1 MSWIGEIPLPAMRL
15 DVAGRV
21 VEANRLAGKLL
32 DRAAAELIG
41 ATLAELRAA
50 APQLPEPATTIPLA
64 DGSVALFAEGGLVK
78 ALQQQVYHLSRLA
91 SAGRLVAVVVHEI
104 NNALSGILGYAQFLL
119 AQPVAVE
126 ARRDLARIHDEAL
139 RTARVAQNLL
149 RFSRGG
155 RGERAAVRVEE
166 LLARCVELKRRDLAL
181 RSIKLEVDVDG
192 TLPPIEAD
200 EALLSQVIINLLTNA
215 QQSIS
220 AVRDHG
226 HVTVRAR
233 ATRRRIVIDVSDDG
247 PGIPD
252 HLKERVFEPFF
263 TSRSDGSGTG
273 LGLTLCREILH
284 DHGGEVRIVER
295 VPPGATLRISL
306 PAGTKQ
312 PAPPRPAPPPP
323 EAELISGRRV
333 VVVEDEPALRE
344 VLTRAFSGRG
354 NHVITF
360 EHGEDALPFLVNE
373 QVDLIVSD
381 IHRPGLDGMQ
391 LYDQLAKQRPALLR
405 RIIFVT
411 GDALGEET
419 AAFLRRS
426 RAETLRKPLK
436 LDDLAR
442 AARRVVE
449 RVSNQGELFQVATPA
464 VEEAAPPPVAPAD
477 APARAAGREEARE
490 AGAA

>member
-15 DVAGRV
+15 DMAGRV

-32 DRAAAELIG
+32 DRAAADLCG
-41 ATLAELRAA
+41 STLAELRAA
-50 APQLPEPATTIPLA
+50 SPQLPEPATTIPLA
-64 DGSVALFAEGGLVK
+64 DGGVAIFTEGGLVK
-78 ALQQQVYHLSRLA
+78 GLQQQVYHLSRLA

-119 AQPVAVE
+119 AQPVAAE

-155 RGERAAVRVEE
+155 RGERAPVRVEE
-166 LLARCVELKRRDLAL
+166 LLARCAELKRRDLAL
-181 RSIKLEVDVDG
+181 RSIKLELDVDG

-226 HVTVRAR
+226 HVTMRAR
-233 ATRRRIVIDVSDDG
+233 ATRRRIVIDVIDDG

-252 HLKERVFEPFF
+252 HLKARVFEPFF

-284 DHGGEVRIVER
+284 DHGGDVRIVER
-295 VPPGATLRISL
+295 IPPGATLRISL
-306 PAGTKQ
+306 PAGSMEPV
-312 PAPPRPAPPPP
+312 PARPTPPPP
-323 EAELISGRRV
+323 DSELITGRRV

-360 EHGEDALPFLVNE
+360 EHGEDALPYLANE

-381 IHRPGLDGMQ
+381 IHRPGLDGIQ
-391 LYDQLAKQRPALLR
+391 LYDQLAKLRPALLR

-411 GDALGEET
+411 GDALGAET
-419 AAFLRRS
+419 ADFLRRS

-449 RVSNQGELFQVATPA
+449 RASSQGELFQAAAPA
-464 VEEAAPPPVAPAD
+464 ADEAPPPSAESPD
-477 APARAAGREEARE
+477 APASAPSREEPRE
-490 AGAA
+490 AEAT